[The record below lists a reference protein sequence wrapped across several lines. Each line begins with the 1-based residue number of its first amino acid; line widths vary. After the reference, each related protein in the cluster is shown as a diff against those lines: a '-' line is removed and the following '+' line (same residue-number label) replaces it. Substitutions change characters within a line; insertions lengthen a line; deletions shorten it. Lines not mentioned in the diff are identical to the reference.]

1 MNAYEEA
8 AKAQSLPKHQQ
19 EWHEAPQELVNGSSS
34 QEHTGADPQLS
45 SATSPSLKPVI
56 QDTNSRYAGNVQISS
71 EDIPG
76 EGADIDWPVKPNA
89 DRFFDPEYRPVLAKM
104 IDYLVGK
111 EGPIE
116 ANRLA
121 RTICKAHGW
130 QRTGAKIR
138 QQIDACLGENE
149 SRQEG
154 EAIFVWAPATYR
166 EEVPYRAIEGRSTME
181 ISRHEL
187 FGLISDHPELEMS
200 EDQIRDLAGM
210 LEIKRLSAT
219 VKSYLENC
227 LSMYFMPHK

>member
-1 MNAYEEA
+1 
-8 AKAQSLPKHQQ
+8 
-19 EWHEAPQELVNGSSS
+19 
-34 QEHTGADPQLS
+34 
-45 SATSPSLKPVI
+45 
-56 QDTNSRYAGNVQISS
+56 
-71 EDIPG
+71 
-76 EGADIDWPVKPNA
+76 
-89 DRFFDPEYRPVLAKM
+89 M
-104 IDYLVGK
+104 IDYLVEK

-130 QRTGAKIR
+130 QRTGTKIR

-149 SRQEG
+149 SHQEG
-154 EAIFVWAPATYR
+154 ETVFVWAPATYR

-200 EDQIRDLAGM
+200 EDQVRDLAGM

-227 LSMYFMPHK
+227 LSMYFMHDN